1 MSSASSD
8 EQPVERYEQDS
19 VDSKRP
25 QNANKLKRVATAD
38 VSASTCLHYLGTR
51 LSSLLQIPA
60 RSGNESMNKSL
71 KKMNPSEAIKAMNRH
86 QWNLFWHG
94 FWAWTIDSM
103 DFFCVSICVSDLADS
118 LHTKVTNIT
127 WGITLVLMLRSVG
140 AVIFGYCGDRWGR
153 KWPLCVCYVLFTVL
167 EIGTGFVKT
176 LKQFL
181 AIRSLFGIAMGGC
194 YGLAAATA
202 LEDAPQASRGF
213 LSGIFLP
220 GYSLGYVLA
229 TVFYRGFETTKY
241 TWQALFWFS
250 AAPPF
255 LLLIWRLSFDELDY
269 FKQLQEAKKLHN
281 QRVAEVKKAKELG
294 LDTGDDGDDLVEIT
308 FWSELKETF
317 RTEWPLMVYLIL
329 MLSGT
334 NFMSHGS
341 QDLFPTM
348 LTKQA
353 KLSSNA
359 LTVTNV
365 IVNLGGCVG
374 GLFWGQVSEFLGRR
388 LAVICCAIWGGAFL
402 YPTFFKHS
410 EAYIIPCGFLLQFA
424 VMGAWGIIPI
434 HLTEL
439 TSRSALR
446 TMISGTAYQL
456 GNLAS
461 SASSTIEAKIGAQ
474 FPLKELGTGAY
485 DYGKVM
491 CIFMG
496 CVFGYLLIIMFLG
509 PERFHTSIKT
519 DFMLA
524 EEDADDDYAIGR
536 VLSPVPHPAFV
547 EKVWTS
553 HRE

>member
-1 MSSASSD
+1 MSDQETVSTKSLGG
-8 EQPVERYEQDS
+8 VQDS
-19 VDSKRP
+19 ERTP
-25 QNANKLKRVATAD
+25 NAD
-38 VSASTCLHYLGTR
+38 VSLNACCNYLKSR
-51 LSSLLQIPA
+51 LPTLLDIPA
-60 RSGNESMNKSL
+60 NDNKKGL
-71 KKMNPSEAIKAMNRH
+71 KKLNLQRAINAMSLH

-94 FWAWTIDSM
+94 FWAWTVDSM
-103 DFFCVSICVSDLADS
+103 DFFCVSITASDIARDLNTD
-118 LHTKVTNIT
+118 VTNIT

-140 AVIFGYCGDRWGR
+140 SIIFGYCGDRWGR

-167 EIGTGFVKT
+167 EIATGFVKT
-176 LKQFL
+176 LNQFL
-181 AIRSLFGIAMGGC
+181 AVRSLFGIAMGGC

-202 LEDAPQASRGF
+202 LEDAPQVSRGF

-229 TVFYRGFETTKY
+229 TVFYRGFETTRF
-241 TWQALFWFS
+241 TWKALFWFS
-250 AAPPF
+250 AGPPF
-255 LLLIWRLSFDELDY
+255 LLLIWRLSFSELDF
-269 FKQLQEAKKLHN
+269 FKELQEAKNLHN
-281 QRVAEVKKAKELG
+281 QRVREAKKARELG
-294 LDTGDDGDDLVEIT
+294 VKTDDDDIDLDLREIT
-308 FWSELKETF
+308 FWSELKETC
-317 RTEWPLMVYLIL
+317 RTEWPMLIYLIFL
-329 MLSGT
+329 LSGT

-348 LTKQA
+348 LKKQA
-353 KLSSNA
+353 MLSSNA

-365 IVNLGGCVG
+365 VVNLGGCFG
-374 GLFWGQVSEFLGRR
+374 GIFWGQISELLGRR
-388 LAVICCAIWGGAFL
+388 LAVILCAIWGGAFI

-461 SASSTIEAKIGAQ
+461 SASSTIESKIGSQ
-474 FPLKELGTGAY
+474 FPLKGLGDDAY

-496 CVFGYLLIIMFLG
+496 CVFGYLIIVLFLG

-519 DFMLA
+519 DFMLE
-524 EEDADDDYAIGR
+524 EEDVDSNYELDRI
-536 VLSPVPHPAFV
+536 LSPVPHSHFE
-547 EKVWTS
+547 EKIRII
-553 HRE
+553 HKE